1 MPLLPIY
8 FSFHMIGLVI
18 WLGAAMILPI
28 ALIPALKSLEP
39 NSQAKFMEVFT
50 KHFVPWFIVGGLVVG
65 VTGYLQ
71 TVAPDLAEEMKDNTM
86 LILKH
91 AVILPLVAV
100 SAYIW
105 FFLAK
110 KLGKPETEKTRF
122 MQQFVVLSWVQALLS
137 VAVLVLTGLLT
148 G

>member
-1 MPLLPIY
+1 MALLPIY
-8 FSFHMIGLVI
+8 FSLHMIGLVI

-28 ALIPALKSLEP
+28 ALIPALKSLEST
-39 NSQAKFMEVFT
+39 SQAKFMEVFT
-50 KHFVPWFIVGGLVVG
+50 KRFVPWFILGGLVVG

-71 TVAPDLAEEMKDNTM
+71 TVAPDLAEEMKDNSM

-91 AVILPLVAV
+91 VVILPLIAA

-105 FFLAK
+105 FILAK
-110 KLGKPETEKTRF
+110 KLGKPEIEKSGL

-137 VAVLVLTGLLT
+137 VAVLVITGLLT

>member
-28 ALIPALKSLEP
+28 ALIPALKNLES
-39 NSQAKFMEVFT
+39 NSQVKFMEVFT
-50 KHFVPWFIVGGLVVG
+50 KRFIPWFIVGGLVVG

-71 TVAPDLAEEMKDNTM
+71 TVAPDLAEEMKDNSM

-91 AVILPLVAV
+91 VVILPLIAV

-105 FFLAK
+105 FILAK
-110 KLGKPETEKTRF
+110 RLGKPETEKTRL
-122 MQQFVVLSWVQALLS
+122 MQQFVVLSWVQVLLS
-137 VAVLVLTGLLT
+137 VAVLVITGLLT

>member
-1 MPLLPIY
+1 
-8 FSFHMIGLVI
+8 MIGLVI

-28 ALIPALKSLEP
+28 ALIPALKNLES
-39 NSQAKFMEVFT
+39 NSQVKFMEVFT
-50 KHFVPWFIVGGLVVG
+50 KRFIPWFIVGGLVVG

-71 TVAPDLAEEMKDNTM
+71 TVAPDLAEEMKDNSM

-91 AVILPLVAV
+91 VVILPLIAV

-105 FFLAK
+105 FILAK
-110 KLGKPETEKTRF
+110 RLGKPETEKTRL
-122 MQQFVVLSWVQALLS
+122 MQQFVVLSWVQVLLS
-137 VAVLVLTGLLT
+137 VAVLVITGLLT